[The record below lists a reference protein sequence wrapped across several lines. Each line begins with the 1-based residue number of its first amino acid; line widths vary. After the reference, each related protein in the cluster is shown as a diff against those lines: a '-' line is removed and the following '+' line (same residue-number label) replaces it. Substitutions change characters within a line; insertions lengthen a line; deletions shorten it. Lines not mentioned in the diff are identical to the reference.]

1 MRSRDGKVPL
11 WEMNCLWSCV
21 MALDTKPCSKV
32 SCDRVSENQEVMRG
46 REEVELEVLFF
57 GVVQVKQVNT

>member
-1 MRSRDGKVPL
+1 
-11 WEMNCLWSCV
+11 